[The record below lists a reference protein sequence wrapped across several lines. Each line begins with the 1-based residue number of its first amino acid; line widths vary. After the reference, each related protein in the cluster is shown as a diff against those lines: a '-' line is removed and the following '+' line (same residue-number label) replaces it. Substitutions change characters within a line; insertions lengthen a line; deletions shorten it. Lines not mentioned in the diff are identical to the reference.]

1 MNRYDLDV
9 QPTLTQRPMHR
20 GAVSKTITYE
30 NNTGFPIY
38 VTELSGGHFVLAPSS
53 TTAAEFGIVIYVTYT
68 VFANGAN
75 LSGLRDA
82 HSPKQYAQICKE
94 LTTNGETT
102 LMYVVDDIGALMR
115 GDLVVLKKLGMA
127 FSTQPVKLDSEVI
140 GKPGGD
146 RKEFA
151 LGVVVV
157 QKYEDPAPL
166 KWLRF
171 YTTMLEV
178 EPIRSKYYDEG
189 IYMVIGGAE
198 CVEGGK
204 MIMYSFDDPM
214 SPFRAFASE
223 DEARRYRWL
232 DNIPELRDVRAKL
245 EATYQA
251 KLQDLDEKKNRQD
264 LDYRTQLNNLALEKE
279 RISTLNTIQ
288 TNELKLRSDVR
299 KDQYE
304 SRAYQRK
311 DSSEFL
317 KSIPAYLAAGVAL
330 VGMIL

>member
-30 NNTGFPIY
+30 NNTGLPIY
-38 VTELSGGHFVLAPSS
+38 VTELSGGNFVLSPSS
-53 TTAAEFGIVIYVTYT
+53 TTAAEFGIVVYVTYT
-68 VFANGAN
+68 VMGHGAN
-75 LSGLRDA
+75 LSGLRDG
-82 HSPKQYAQICKE
+82 HHPKQYAQMCKE
-94 LTTNGETT
+94 LTTTGETT

-127 FSTQPVKLDSEVI
+127 FSTQPVKLDSEII

-157 QKYEDPAPL
+157 QRYDDPNQL

-171 YTTMLEV
+171 YTTMLEI

-189 IYMVIGGAE
+189 IYMVIGGGE

-204 MIMYSFDDPM
+204 MLMYAFDDPL
-214 SPFRAFASE
+214 SPFRVFATE
-223 DEARRYRWL
+223 DEARGYRWM
-232 DNIPELRDVRAKL
+232 DAIPDLRDVRAKL

-251 KLQDLDEKKNRQD
+251 KLQDLDDQKNRQD
-264 LDYRTQLNNLALEKE
+264 LEYRTQLNNLALEKE
-279 RISTLNTIQ
+279 RLSTLNTIQ
-288 TNELKLRSDVR
+288 TNEIKLRSDVR
-299 KDQYE
+299 KDHYE

-311 DSSEFL
+311 DSSEFM